1 MDQEWMKLQEL
12 SNRINNVCKPAWE
25 NILIKT
31 GSSYVN
37 ADEAVRKL
45 LPKGY
50 DTEPGWAWTALKATM
65 KGPLA
70 AVITNPV
77 AAGIATFYIIDAVK
91 GEKEPLPSPP
101 QFDTDPQ
108 KYLQYIKFHYNLVYI
123 SSTQKILKMQ
133 EAARTGGSVN
143 IEQLRRSLERSP
155 FAHVPRGYKSF
166 KHDKLEENIEAG
178 LWAIWLTNLSSDH
191 KLEQVSRAMGEDD
204 RHNASGAARKSD
216 GKYRHHLWQR
226 LKDLGAFDRAY
237 SGGVKKRDNAKS
249 TDGFMGSGTPSYEY
263 EFWLKIARDFWAKNQ
278 SPTEMFYIALEEP
291 AAELAFR
298 NAMRTFESQDFTHRM
313 SAFLSPS
320 WSKIRDIVGTGKGG
334 KN

>member
-1 MDQEWMKLQEL
+1 MDQDWMKLQEL
-12 SNRINNVCKPAWE
+12 SNRLNNICKPAWE

-45 LPKGY
+45 LPKGH
-50 DTEPGWAWTALKATM
+50 DTEPGWAWTALKGTM

-70 AVITNPV
+70 ALITNPV

-101 QFDTDPQ
+101 QFDTNPQ

-133 EAARTGGSVN
+133 EAARTGGSVD
-143 IEQLRRSLERSP
+143 IGQLWRSLERSP
-155 FAHVPRGYKSF
+155 FAHAPRGHKWF

-178 LWAIWLTNLSSDH
+178 LWAIWLNNLTSDH

-204 RHNASGAARKSD
+204 
-216 GKYRHHLWQR
+216 
-226 LKDLGAFDRAY
+226 
-237 SGGVKKRDNAKS
+237 
-249 TDGFMGSGTPSYEY
+249 GFLTSGTPSYEY
-263 EFWLKIARDFWAKNQ
+263 EFWLKIARDFWAKDH
-278 SPTEMFYIALEEP
+278 SPTDLFYIALEEP
-291 AAELAFR
+291 TAERGFR
-298 NAMRTFESQDFTHRM
+298 NAMKAFQTQDFTHRM

-320 WSKIRDIVGTGKGG
+320 WSTIRDLVATGTSGK
-334 KN
+334 K